1 MKATIPGENEEGIG
15 VDVIDNNGAEHEI
28 TFEKQSNEIVYHQCE
43 QYADDPANRTPEENE
58 YNRQARRYARYYVF
72 LNRGYDTVDPKWKN
86 PVHLQAVRS
95 AIDSMDLEEFES
107 HFGDLYQQLKS
118 HHDDDTER
126 VLHPPSDSQDED
138 YHLYRKHVYLGL
150 DPLETDLA
158 DDARELAT
166 EFGLDLDQHAP
177 TETSL
182 SGLTDDGLK
191 AWTSFSTELFERSDG
206 DELAE
211 LAEGF
216 YVDTTS
222 ELHMAYLDHDGIEQV
237 TTAIEPDR
245 EPDARL
251 EVSPIEP
258 RSMEHFKAALE
269 FNLICQIR
277 DCFIRMGVTPPEE
290 FQVLGVGLIA
300 AVQAYDEVD
309 FYPDYHLIQDDGTF
323 YGDINSKYFSD
334 NSLLGSVKSLL
345 N

>member
-1 MKATIPGENEEGIG
+1 MKGEIIG
-15 VDVIDNNGAEHEI
+15 EDEVDIGTKIIDNNGSEHQIEMHKSDGEI
-28 TFEKQSNEIVYHQCE
+28 YAHLCEEYHDK
-43 QYADDPANRTPEENE
+43 AANRTREENE
-58 YNRQARRYARYYVF
+58 YNNQARRYAQYYVF
-72 LNRGYDTVDPKWKN
+72 LNRGYDTVSPKWKN

-95 AIDSMDLEEFES
+95 AIDSMDLEEFED

-118 HHDDDTER
+118 HHDDSTER

-138 YHLYRKHVYLGL
+138 YHLYRKNVYLGL

-158 DDARELAT
+158 DDARELAA
-166 EFGLDLDQHAP
+166 EFGLDLDEHAP
-177 TETSL
+177 TKTSL
-182 SGLTDDGLK
+182 AGLTDNGLE
-191 AWTSFSTELFERSDG
+191 AWTGFSTELFEQSDEE
-206 DELAE
+206 ELAA
-211 LAEGF
+211 LTEGF

-237 TTAIEPDR
+237 TTAVDPDK
-245 EPDARL
+245 EPDARF
-251 EVSPIEP
+251 EVSPLDP
-258 RSMEHFKAALE
+258 RSMEHFKAALQ

-323 YGDINSKYFSD
+323 YGDIHSKYFSD

>member
-1 MKATIPGENEEGIG
+1 MRAEIIDENEKGVA
-15 VDVIDNNGAEHEI
+15 VDVYDNTGSLHEI
-28 TFEKQSNEIVYHQCE
+28 SMFLDGEVSYHQSE
-43 QYADDPANRTPEENE
+43 SYSDKADNRTREESE
-58 YNRQARRYARYYVF
+58 HGKQARRYAQYYVF
-72 LNRGYDTVDPKWKN
+72 LNRGYDTVTPKWKN

-95 AIDSMDLEEFES
+95 ALDSMDLEEFED

-118 HHDDDTER
+118 HHGDSTER
-126 VLHPPSDSQDED
+126 VLHPPADSQDED

-158 DDARELAT
+158 DDARELAA
-166 EFGLDLDQHAP
+166 EFGLDLDEQSP
-177 TETSL
+177 NETPL
-182 SGLTDDGLK
+182 AGLTDDGLET
-191 AWTSFSTELFERSDG
+191 WSGFSTELFAQPNE

-245 EPDARL
+245 EPDARFEEPPVDPGTL
-251 EVSPIEP
+251 EQFQHGLS
-258 RSMEHFKAALE
+258 FDLA
-269 FNLICQIR
+269 CQIR
-277 DCFIRMGVTPPEE
+277 DCFVRMGVKPPEE
-290 FQVLGVGLIA
+290 YQILGLGHIA
-300 AVQAYDEVD
+300 AALAYEEVD
-309 FYPDYHLIQDDGTF
+309 FYPDYHAPDEDGA
-323 YGDINSKYFSD
+323 YLSDLDSKYFGD